1 MPPRKRA
8 TLNSV
13 SRLGLREHGAETR
26 QKTSY
31 AAPISKI
38 IQLHPQTFRRALTI
52 ATEAESEN
60 NKVTKNKTANN
71 IEVVDITDGQHIHNE
86 VQRLYTIIQEQD
98 RRI

>member
-31 AAPISKI
+31 AAPTSSF
-38 IQLHPQTFRRALTI
+38 IQQNAIERIKPSNKMPKDPQQQQAKRSILMSSAPAETEPEPQYHLNSTQRPHSTQDTATI
-52 ATEAESEN
+52 
-60 NKVTKNKTANN
+60 
-71 IEVVDITDGQHIHNE
+71 D
-86 VQRLYTIIQEQD
+86 
-98 RRI
+98 